1 MPAADAGVTNVIEV
15 AERVGIMERPVLA
28 ERLPVIAPLDA
39 VEHDEPAHV
48 GAGEELALAV
58 EVEAPHVAP
67 TLAEELEPL
76 ADRVVAPDALLK
88 LDAADLG
95 RDGAPL
101 QAVEP
106 AVGPPG
112 QRVRH
117 RVGVFHAEA
126 RQEHLGIAVGP
137 IVAVAVGIEEQVG
150 DLDDEHAAIA
160 ECQAAGQIEP
170 GHEIVGAVGPAVAV
184 GVLQDRDA
192 IRPLRPARRRIGNA
206 VVDRPRVA
214 IDGDPLQLGGVGI
227 LHVLN
232 DPEPAPV
239 VKLDGHRLADQRLGR
254 DQADLQ
260 AIGDRH
266 PPGSLRGA

>member
-1 MPAADAGVTNVIEV
+1 MVEV
-15 AERVGIMERPVLA
+15 AERVRIVKRPVLA

-39 VEHDEPAHV
+39 VEHDEAAHV
-48 GAGEELALAV
+48 GAGEELAVAV

-67 TLAEELEPL
+67 ALAEELEPL
-76 ADRVVAPDALLK
+76 ARRVVAPHALLK
-88 LDAADLG
+88 LDAADPG

-106 AVGPPG
+106 AVRPPG
-112 QRVRH
+112 ERVRH

-137 IVAVAVGIEEQVG
+137 IVAVAVRIEEQVG

-160 ECQAAGQIEP
+160 ECQAAGQVEP
-170 GHEIVGAVGPAVAV
+170 GDKIMGTIGAAVAV
-184 GVLQDRDA
+184 GVLEDRDA
-192 IRPLRPARRRIGNA
+192 VRPLGPARRRIGNA
-206 VVDRPRVA
+206 VVDRPRIA
-214 IDGDPLQLGGVGI
+214 IDGNPLQPGGIRI

-239 VKLDGHRLADQRLGR
+239 VKLDGDRLA
-254 DQADLQ
+254 
-260 AIGDRH
+260 
-266 PPGSLRGA
+266 